1 MKEKYLKYLNEDIKF
16 DKTTMI
22 GIFSLLMEYL
32 VFFMNLSSIILT
44 EE

>member
-22 GIFSLLMEYL
+22 GIFSLLIVITGIFGCLY
-32 VFFMNLSSIILT
+32 
-44 EE
+44 